1 MHHTITLLTLAPV
14 ALAVAGDVTGAPLH
28 SPRYDYIIVGG
39 GTSGLVVANRLS
51 EDYNVTVAI
60 IEAGGVELYNT
71 NVSDT
76 SKYGAA
82 LGTDI
87 DWQYQSAPQQYAG
100 GAAQTLRAGKIL
112 GGTSTINGSY
122 KMPPAGM
129 FG

>member
-1 MHHTITLLTLAPV
+1 MHPTLALLTLLPAALVV
-14 ALAVAGDVTGAPLH
+14 AEDAIGARVH
-28 SPRYDYIIVGG
+28 KSRYDYIIVGG

-51 EDYNVTVAI
+51 EDCNVTVAI
-60 IEAGGVELYNT
+60 IEAGDVELYNT

-82 LGTDI
+82 LGTNI
-87 DWQYQSAPQQYAG
+87 DWQYQSAPQKYAG

-112 GGTSTINGSY
+112 GGTSDINGSY
-122 KMPPAGM
+122 NTLSTRF

>member
-1 MHHTITLLTLAPV
+1 MHLTITLLAVTPV
-14 ALAVAGDVTGAPLH
+14 ALALAGGAAGAPDH
-28 SPRYDYIIVGG
+28 SPRYDYVVVGG

-60 IEAGGVELYNT
+60 IEAGDIELYNT

-87 DWQYQSAPQQYAG
+87 DWQYRSAPQQYAG
-100 GAAQTLRAGKIL
+100 GATQTLRAGKIL
-112 GGTSTINGSY
+112 GGTSDINGAY
-122 KMPPAGM
+122 KMASDVLLC
-129 FG
+129 

>member
-1 MHHTITLLTLAPV
+1 MHSTLALLTLVPA
-14 ALAVAGDVTGAPLH
+14 ALAVTGNVTGAPVH
-28 SPRYDYIIVGG
+28 KSRYDYIIVGG

-51 EDYNVTVAI
+51 EDCNVTVAI
-60 IEAGGVELYNT
+60 IEAGDVELYNT

-82 LGTDI
+82 LGTNI

-112 GGTSTINGSY
+112 GGTSDINGSY
-122 KMPPAGM
+122 NTLFARI
-129 FG
+129 FD